1 MSDSSS
7 LANPIR
13 LQVMANALAGIA
25 EEMGACLIRGSYS
38 ANIKE
43 RRDCST
49 ALFDA
54 QGSCIAQ
61 AAHIPVHLGA
71 LSEAVRAVIA
81 AGPRSGDVFALN
93 DPYQGGS
100 HLPDL
105 TVVTAIPALEAAP
118 VICAYAV
125 NRAHHADIGGMC
137 PGSMPADS
145 TEIWQEGLV
154 IPPVRLAR
162 LQASGALDWNEDLL
176 RLILANVRNAEQRR
190 GDLQA
195 QVGANTIGLRRFREL
210 LAQFGETE
218 AWQLI
223 TGVIDYSCQR
233 MQAQIRA
240 LPDGVYTAVDQLEGY
255 GDPPEPIW
263 IHVQIEVKGDSLRVD
278 FAGTDAATTGNLNAP
293 LAVTRSAV
301 LFALRCLLDPSA
313 PSNVGLER
321 PIEIVAPSGCLVNAE
336 FPAAVVAGNVETS
349 QRIADTVLHALAPV
363 AGSLSIAQGQ
373 GTMNNCVLGNR
384 HFTYY
389 ETLGGGQGASSLR
402 PGPDGIH
409 VGMSNT
415 LNTPIEALELEY
427 PLRVIRYELR
437 QDSGGHG
444 RQRGGWGL
452 IRSLRVLE
460 DCTLSLLTDRR
471 HHAPQGEA
479 GGGSGQVG
487 INVLNGD
494 PLPSKISRPLQAG
507 DVITLHTPGG
517 GAWGSIEPI
526 AGGEANGIPCSDSG
540 GE

>member
-1 MSDSSS
+1 MDSGSS
-7 LANPIR
+7 VTNPIR

-25 EEMGACLIRGSYS
+25 EEMGARLIRGSYS

-71 LSEAVRAVIA
+71 LSEAVGAVIA
-81 AGPRSGDVFALN
+81 TGPQPGDVFVLN

-105 TVVTAIPALEAAP
+105 TVVTAIPALEDP
-118 VICAYAV
+118 TVVCAYAV
-125 NRAHHADIGGMC
+125 NRAHHADIGGMR

-162 LQASGALDWNEDLL
+162 LQASGALDWNEALL
-176 RLILANVRNAEQRR
+176 QLILANVRNAEQRR

-195 QVGANTIGLRRFREL
+195 QVGANAIGLRRFREL
-210 LAQFGETE
+210 LAQFGEEE
-218 AWQLI
+218 AWRLI
-223 TGVIDYSCQR
+223 AAVIDYSRRR
-233 MQAQIRA
+233 MQAQIRT
-240 LPDGVYTAVDQLEGY
+240 LPDGVYRAADQLEGY
-255 GDPPEPIW
+255 GDPPEAIW
-263 IHVQIEVKGDSLRVD
+263 IRAQVEVKGDRLRVD
-278 FAGTDAATTGNLNAP
+278 FTGTDAAHAGNLNAP

-301 LFALRCLLDPSA
+301 LFALRCLLDPTA
-313 PSNVGLER
+313 PSNSGLEE
-321 PIEIVAPSGCLVNAE
+321 PIEIEAPLGCLVNAQ

-349 QRIADTVLHALAPV
+349 QRIADLILHALAPV
-363 AGSLSIAQGQ
+363 AGSLSVAQGQ

-389 ETLGGGQGASSLR
+389 ETLGGGQGASSHR

-427 PLRVIRYELR
+427 PLQVLCYKLR
-437 QDSGGHG
+437 PDSGGHG

-452 IRSLRVLE
+452 IRSLRVLQ

-471 HHAPQGEA
+471 YHAPQGEA

-487 INVLNGD
+487 INRLNGD
-494 PLPSKISRPLQAG
+494 PLPSKISRPLKAG
-507 DVITLHTPGG
+507 DVVTLYTPGG
-517 GAWGSIEPI
+517 GAWGAVEPI
-526 AGGEANGIPCSDSG
+526 PDADANGIPDSDRG
-540 GE
+540 GG

>member
-1 MSDSSS
+1 MDSGRSV
-7 LANPIR
+7 ANPIR

-25 EEMGACLIRGSYS
+25 EEMGARLIRGSYS

-54 QGSCIAQ
+54 QGACIAQ

-71 LSEAVRAVIA
+71 LSEAVRVVIA
-81 AGPRSGDVFALN
+81 ADPQPGDVFVLN

-105 TVVTAIPALEAAP
+105 TMVTAIPALGNTTAIA
-118 VICAYAV
+118 AYAV
-125 NRAHHADIGGMC
+125 NRAHHADVGGMR

-145 TEIWQEGLV
+145 TDIWQEGLV

-162 LQASGALDWNEDLL
+162 LHPGGELHWNTDLL
-176 RLILANVRNAEQRR
+176 RLILANVRNSRQRR

-195 QVGANTIGLRRFREL
+195 QVGANAIGVRRFRDL
-210 LAQFGETE
+210 LVQFGEKET
-218 AWQLI
+218 WQLI
-223 TGVIDYSCQR
+223 AGVIDHSRER
-233 MQAQIRA
+233 MRARIRA

-263 IHVQIEVKGDSLRVD
+263 IRAQIEVKGDNLRVD
-278 FAGTDAATTGNLNAP
+278 FSGTDGAVAGNLNAP

-301 LFALRCLLDPSA
+301 LFALRCLLDPA
-313 PSNVGLER
+313 DPSNVGLEA
-321 PIEIVAPSGCLVNAE
+321 PIEIVAPLGCLVNAE

-349 QRIADTVLHALAPV
+349 QRIADLILHALAPV

-389 ETLGGGQGASSLR
+389 ETLGGGQGASAQR

-427 PLRVIRYELR
+427 PLQVIRYELR
-437 QDSGGHG
+437 QESGGHG

-452 IRSLRVLE
+452 TRSLRVLE

-471 HHAPQGEA
+471 HHAPQGEL
-479 GGGSGQVG
+479 GGGPGQVG
-487 INVLNGD
+487 INQWNGD
-494 PLPSKISRPLQAG
+494 PLPSKISRPLKAG

-517 GAWGSIEPI
+517 GAWGSGDP
-526 AGGEANGIPCSDSG
+526 A
-540 GE
+540 

>member
-1 MSDSSS
+1 MEDSGL
-7 LANPIR
+7 LAYPIR

-25 EEMGACLIRGSYS
+25 EEMGARLIRGSYS

-54 QGSCIAQ
+54 QGACIAQ

-71 LSEAVRAVIA
+71 LSEAVRVVIA
-81 AGPRSGDVFALN
+81 AGPRPGEVFVLN

-105 TVVTAIPALEAAP
+105 TMVTAIPALGDATA
-118 VICAYAV
+118 IAAYAV
-125 NRAHHADIGGMC
+125 NRAHHADVGGMR

-145 TEIWQEGLV
+145 TDIWQEGLV
-154 IPPVRLAR
+154 IPPVRLAC
-162 LQASGALDWNEDLL
+162 LHPGGELHWNDDLL
-176 RLILANVRNAEQRR
+176 RLILANVRNAQQRR

-195 QVGANTIGLRRFREL
+195 QVGANAIGVRRFREL
-210 LAQFGETE
+210 LAQFGEEE
-218 AWQLI
+218 AWRLI
-223 TGVIDYSCQR
+223 TGVIDHSRER
-233 MQAQIRA
+233 MRARIRA

-263 IHVQIEVKGDSLRVD
+263 IRAQVEVRGDSLRVD
-278 FAGTDAATTGNLNAP
+278 FSGTDGAVAGNLNAP

-301 LFALRCLLDPSA
+301 LFALRCLLDPMA
-313 PSNVGLER
+313 PSNAGLET
-321 PIEIVAPSGCLVNAE
+321 PIEIVAPLGCLVNAE

-349 QRIADTVLHALAPV
+349 QRIADLILHALAPV

-389 ETLGGGQGASSLR
+389 ETLGGGQGASSQR

-427 PLRVIRYELR
+427 PLQVIRYELR
-437 QDSGGHG
+437 SGSGGHG

-471 HHAPQGEA
+471 HHAPQGEL
-479 GGGSGQVG
+479 GGGPGQVG
-487 INVLNGD
+487 INQRNGD
-494 PLPSKISRPLQAG
+494 PLPSKISRPLKAG

-517 GAWGSIEPI
+517 GAWGSGDP
-526 AGGEANGIPCSDSG
+526 A
-540 GE
+540 

>member
-1 MSDSSS
+1 MSSSSS

-81 AGPRSGDVFALN
+81 AGPQPGEVFLLN

-105 TVVTAIPALEAAP
+105 TVVTAIPALEETT
-118 VICAYAV
+118 VVSAYAV
-125 NRAHHADIGGMC
+125 NRAHHADVGGMR

-162 LQASGALDWNEDLL
+162 LQTSGALDWDEDLL

-195 QVGANTIGLRRFREL
+195 QVGANAIGVRRFREL
-210 LAQFGETE
+210 LAQFGEAET
-218 AWQLI
+218 WRLI
-223 TGVIDYSCQR
+223 AGVIDYSCQR
-233 MQAQIRA
+233 MRAQIRA
-240 LPDGVYTAVDQLEGY
+240 LPDGVYEAADCLEGY

-263 IHVQIEVKGDSLRVD
+263 IRVQIEVRGESLRVD
-278 FAGTDAATTGNLNAP
+278 FTGTDAASIGNLNAP

-313 PSNVGLER
+313 PSNAGVEA
-321 PIEIVAPSGCLVNAE
+321 PIEIFAPQGCLVNAE

-349 QRIADTVLHALAPV
+349 QRIADVVLRALAPV

-389 ETLGGGQGASSLR
+389 ETLGGGQGASPHR

-427 PLRVIRYELR
+427 PLQVIRYELR

-452 IRSLRVLE
+452 TRSLRVLE

-471 HHAPQGEA
+471 HHPPQGEA

-487 INVLNGD
+487 INLLNGD
-494 PLPSKISRPLQAG
+494 RLPSKTSRPLQAG

-517 GAWGSIEPI
+517 GAWGSIESVSDGD
-526 AGGEANGIPCSDSG
+526 ASGIPYSDSG
-540 GE
+540 GG

>member
-1 MSDSSS
+1 M
-7 LANPIR
+7 ANPIR

-25 EEMGACLIRGSYS
+25 EEMGARLIRGSYS

-71 LSEAVRAVIA
+71 LSEAVRAVMA
-81 AGPRSGDVFALN
+81 AGPQSGEVFLLN

-105 TVVTAIPALEAAP
+105 TVVTAIPALEETT
-118 VICAYAV
+118 VVSAYAV
-125 NRAHHADIGGMC
+125 NRAHHADVGGMR

-162 LQASGALDWNEDLL
+162 LQTSGALDWNEDLL

-195 QVGANTIGLRRFREL
+195 QVGANTIGVRRFREL
-210 LAQFGETE
+210 LAQFGEAET
-218 AWQLI
+218 WRLI
-223 TGVIDYSCQR
+223 AGVIDYSCQR
-233 MQAQIRA
+233 MRAQIRA
-240 LPDGVYTAVDQLEGY
+240 LPDGVYEAADCLEGY
-255 GDPPEPIW
+255 GDPPESIW
-263 IHVQIEVKGDSLRVD
+263 IRVQIEVRGESLRVD
-278 FAGTDAATTGNLNAP
+278 FTGTDAASTGNLNAP

-313 PSNVGLER
+313 PSNAGVEA
-321 PIEIVAPSGCLVNAE
+321 PIEIFAPRGCLVNAE

-349 QRIADTVLHALAPV
+349 QRIADVVLRALAPV

-389 ETLGGGQGASSLR
+389 ETLGGGQGASPHR

-427 PLRVIRYELR
+427 PLQVIRYELR

-471 HHAPQGEA
+471 HHTPQGEA
-479 GGGSGQVG
+479 GGESGQVG
-487 INVLNGD
+487 INLLNGD
-494 PLPSKISRPLQAG
+494 RLPSKTSRPLQAG

-517 GAWGSIEPI
+517 GAWGSIESVESVSDGD
-526 AGGEANGIPCSDSG
+526 ASGIPYSDSG
-540 GE
+540 DG